1 MNPQIIR
8 DLKYS
13 PSFVAEILYSF
24 IEGARRVDGRGAKF
38 ELIYL
43 VVPFVMDDVLRGKLS
58 SSNASSTF
66 QTAFLKDNKIKER
79 LFFIND
85 KVQYSKSVTNYGVIY
100 LSSICEIIIDSFILN
115 ENKLE
120 KTSMKSDY
128 ENEFMKASYNLGII
142 FAKEGY
148 VNVLLKSKVT
158 NI

>member
-1 MNPQIIR
+1 MNPRVIR

-24 IEGARRVDGRGAKF
+24 IEGARRIDERGAKF
-38 ELIYL
+38 ELVYL
-43 VVPFVMDDVLRGKLS
+43 VVPFVMDDVLRRKLS
-58 SSNASSTF
+58 RSNASSTF
-66 QTAFLKDNKIKER
+66 QTAFLKDDEVKER

-85 KVQYSKSVTNYGVIY
+85 KVKYSKSVTNYGIIY
-100 LSSICEIIIDSFILN
+100 LNSICETIIDSFILN
-115 ENKLE
+115 KNNLE
-120 KTSMKSDY
+120 KTSITNDY
-128 ENEFMKASYNLGII
+128 KKDFLKASYNLGII

>member
-1 MNPQIIR
+1 MNPRVIR

-24 IEGARRVDGRGAKF
+24 IEGAKRIDERGAKF
-38 ELIYL
+38 ELVYL
-43 VVPFVMDDVLRGKLS
+43 VVPFVMDDVLRRKLS
-58 SSNASSTF
+58 RSNASSTF
-66 QTAFLKDNKIKER
+66 QTAFLKDDEVKER

-85 KVQYSKSVTNYGVIY
+85 KVKYSKSVTNYGIIY
-100 LSSICEIIIDSFILN
+100 LNSICETIIDSFILN
-115 ENKLE
+115 KNNLE
-120 KTSMKSDY
+120 KTSITNDY
-128 ENEFMKASYNLGII
+128 KKDFLKASYNLGII

>member
-13 PSFVAEILYSF
+13 PSFIAEILNSF
-24 IEGARRVDGRGAKF
+24 IEGARRIDERGAKF

-58 SSNASSTF
+58 RSNASSTF
-66 QTAFLKDNKIKER
+66 QTAFLKDDETKER

-100 LSSICEIIIDSFILN
+100 LSSICETIIDSFILSRN
-115 ENKLE
+115 NLE
-120 KTSMKSDY
+120 KTSITNDHKK
-128 ENEFMKASYNLGII
+128 EFLKASYNLGII

-148 VNVLLKSKVT
+148 VNVLLKSRVT
-158 NI
+158 KI